1 MDFFRSVFS
10 DEPDPPPPKSAS
22 GSQTPPEHQSNS
34 AQPQSNPN
42 PTADNDARGWSSFG
56 GLIRT
61 LTTKSESVIET
72 YRRDLKEF
80 STGLR
85 KEIEVAQGSLE
96 NVGQAFDE
104 IGNSVIKGTAQIIS
118 QGKEAIISLD
128 NESDSSD
135 VDRGSSAAGQSSSY
149 DSRRYS
155 RLDAQVRAIQG
166 DASTFCDEPEDLDDY
181 GKWRS
186 SEFDLE
192 ENRDEIESLLE
203 ENGTLD
209 NIYRKVVPG
218 SVDEETFWSR
228 YYYRIYKLKQAE
240 ALRANLVKRAI
251 SAEEEDL
258 SWDVDDDDDEEEKE
272 HQEVKTRDYAMEV
285 GKLDAIEPVEQNP
298 VEDKK
303 MVDEKSVEIGLNAKE
318 EAASA
323 ISTVEEQN
331 VVNNPSSA
339 TASGDVVSSEKA
351 DEVKEDVKSA
361 ENSGSEGNGGN
372 GGSCKDSDYSV
383 VSSHQTTAEEEDLG
397 WDEIEDLSGIDDGKK
412 EERRVSQGGSS
423 ATKEELRKRLSVA
436 EEEEEEDLSWDIEDD
451 DEPVKA

>member
-34 AQPQSNPN
+34 DSDSDSPPPAQPQSNPN

-258 SWDVDDDDDEEEKE
+258 SWDVDDDDDEEES
-272 HQEVKTRDYAMEV
+272 
-285 GKLDAIEPVEQNP
+285 
-298 VEDKK
+298 EDW
-303 MVDEKSVEIGLNAKE
+303 KSK
-318 EAASA
+318 
-323 ISTVEEQN
+323 
-331 VVNNPSSA
+331 
-339 TASGDVVSSEKA
+339 VSKGE
-351 DEVKEDVKSA
+351 
-361 ENSGSEGNGGN
+361 
-372 GGSCKDSDYSV
+372 
-383 VSSHQTTAEEEDLG
+383 TTAEEEDLG